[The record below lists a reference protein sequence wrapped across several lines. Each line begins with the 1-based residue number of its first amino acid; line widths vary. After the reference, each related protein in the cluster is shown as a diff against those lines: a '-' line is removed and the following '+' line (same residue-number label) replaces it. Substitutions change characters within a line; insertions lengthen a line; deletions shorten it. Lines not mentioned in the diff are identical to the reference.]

1 MGAGLMARS
10 RVFGLLAALVAV
22 SPAANAAT
30 LQPHVAA
37 YRLSLADRPEM
48 GNPFMEVR
56 GGLVIEWRLA
66 CDGWLSRQRLAF
78 VGTLQ
83 EGGDLGHDVRFSS
96 WEALDGLRM
105 RYSYRS
111 YDDET
116 LQEEF
121 RGEARIDPPDRG
133 LATFTEPNKRQ
144 VELPPDTIFPT
155 VHIQEVLNSALAG
168 EQFVSHRV
176 FDGAGFD
183 SLTQITSVI
192 GQPRMVELS
201 AEQREERGRVWP
213 VSMAYYDL
221 NTPSDTPKFEAEF
234 LLGEDGVIRDVVL
247 DYGDF
252 RLKAAL
258 ETLEAIERPDC

>member
-1 MGAGLMARS
+1 MARL
-10 RVFGLLAALVAV
+10 RVFSLIAALLTA
-22 SPAANAAT
+22 SSTANAGVM
-30 LQPHVAA
+30 LEPHVAA
-37 YRLSLADRPEM
+37 YRLSLADGAEI

-96 WEALDGLRM
+96 WEALDGSRM

-111 YDDET
+111 YEDQQ

-121 RGEARIDPPDRG
+121 RGEATIDSPSG
-133 LATFTEPNKRQ
+133 GVANFTEPSERQ
-144 VELPPDTIFPT
+144 VELPPETIFPT
-155 VHIQEVLNSALAG
+155 VHIQQVLEKARAG
-168 EQFVSHRV
+168 EQFVSHQV

-192 GQPRMVELS
+192 GQPRMVELL
-201 AEQREERGRVWP
+201 AEQRDERGRAWP

-221 NTPSDTPKFEAEF
+221 NAPSDTPKFEAEF

-252 RLKAAL
+252 RLDAAL
-258 ETLEAIERPDC
+258 ENLELIERPDC